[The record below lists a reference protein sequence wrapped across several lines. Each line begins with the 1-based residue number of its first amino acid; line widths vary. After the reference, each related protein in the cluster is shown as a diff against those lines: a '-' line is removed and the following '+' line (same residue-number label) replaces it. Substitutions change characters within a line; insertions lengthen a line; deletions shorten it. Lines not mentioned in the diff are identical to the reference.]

1 MKNAVFCDIDGTIA
15 DCDHR
20 RAYLDGTKA
29 GSRKFHREMGDDTP
43 KRDVINVFHAL
54 QEGGLDRKGLIG
66 VLVSAR
72 SERDRKQTEL
82 WLTFAE
88 VRYARLVMRPMSQAD
103 WDDRLVKLNMLS
115 RLRAD
120 GLDPAIVLDDRDGVV
135 AMWRAEG
142 VTCLQVAPGAF

>member
-29 GSRKFHREMGDDTP
+29 GSRRFHREMGDDTP
-43 KRDVINVFHAL
+43 KQDVIDTFHAL
-54 QEGGLDRKGLIG
+54 QDSGLVG

-72 SERDRKQTEL
+72 SEQDRRQTEL

-88 VRYARLVMRPMSQAD
+88 VRYERLVMRPMDQAD
-103 WDDRLVKLNMLS
+103 WDDTLVKLHML
-115 RLRAD
+115 RVLRAD
-120 GLDPAIVLDDRDGVV
+120 GLDPAIVLDDRDSVV

-142 VTCLQVAPGAF
+142 ITCIQVAPGDF